1 MLRIMRKNWTN
12 EQNLKLVEIDHFKM
26 SFRIGI

>member
-12 EQNLKLVEIDHFKM
+12 EQNLKRIEIDPFKM

>member
-12 EQNLKLVEIDHFKM
+12 EQNLKRVEIDLFKM